1 VNAALRPRWSIAERS
16 TRWFSLTTAVAVLLI
31 SSVAAWHMRR
41 ALDQS
46 LRAEIVTNLQ
56 TMKVKLD
63 RLPPTS
69 EGRPATISDRVREFA
84 EIARAIQDERLDTA
98 MAWRVVD
105 GLVGAELASYLHP
118 SLERFEWPSEMP
130 LGYTIDTADGFRL
143 TYERLENDGAW
154 IGLAVDARNERAR
167 WRAFL
172 TISVVLALASGFG
185 AFASGRYFIRQMC
198 THLKRLADS
207 ARSVRDSREHVALDT
222 RNVPREVGDVVAALD
237 EMLGNIRT
245 EADRTRLL
253 TAGLA
258 HELGSPL
265 QNLIG
270 ETEVVLMRE
279 HPAEEYR
286 VVLRSHLEELR
297 DIGHAVG
304 NLMTLVSISQ
314 ATGPREAERFDLA
327 DEARVRL
334 RRERAHA
341 GRRQIELVELLP
353 ANAEIVGDR
362 EALWL
367 AVSNLVANA
376 IDYSPAGGRV
386 RLTMTCSPSEV
397 QVAVEDTGPGVP
409 DSERERI
416 FEPFYR
422 GETMKN
428 RRAGYGLGLSISKKA
443 VDAHG
448 GVLRVDRSP
457 ELGGARFQL
466 VLPRVP
472 RVPREGGGADEHQ
485 RA

>member
-1 VNAALRPRWSIAERS
+1 MNDTPQRSVGAGARWSIAERS
-16 TRWFSLTTAVAVLLI
+16 TWWFSITTAVAVLAI

-46 LRAEIVTNLQ
+46 LEAEIVTGLQ
-56 TMKVKLD
+56 AMKVKYE
-63 RLPPTS
+63 RLPA
-69 EGRPATISDRVREFA
+69 EVDGRPATIADHAREFA
-84 EIARAIQDERLDTA
+84 EIARAIQDERLDTP

-105 GLVGAELASYLHP
+105 GLVGAELASYAHP
-118 SLERFEWPSEMP
+118 SIERFVWPLEMP
-130 LGYTIDTADGFRL
+130 LGATLDTSDGFRL
-143 TYERLENDGAW
+143 TYERFENDGAW
-154 IGLAVDARNERAR
+154 VGLAVDARDQRTR

-172 TISVVLALASGFG
+172 SISVGLALVSGLG
-185 AFASGRYFIRQMC
+185 AFASGRIFIRQMC
-198 THLKRLADS
+198 EHLERLARS
-207 ARSVRDSREHVALDT
+207 ARAVRDSRENVALDT
-222 RNVPREVGDVVAALD
+222 ENVPREIGNVVAALGD
-237 EMLGNIRT
+237 MLGNIRI

-279 HPAEEYR
+279 HEAEEYR
-286 VVLRSHLEELR
+286 KVLRSHLEELR
-297 DIGHAVG
+297 DLGHAVG

-314 ATGPREAERFDLA
+314 ATGPREAESFDLA
-327 DEARVRL
+327 EEARVRL
-334 RRERAHA
+334 RRERSHA
-341 GRRQIELVELLP
+341 VRREIELEELLDER
-353 ANAEIVGDR
+353 AELVGDR

-376 IDYSPAGGRV
+376 IDYSPTGGRV
-386 RLTMTCSPSEV
+386 RLTLKAEPAALDVT
-397 QVAVEDTGPGVP
+397 VEDTGPGVP
-409 DSERERI
+409 ESERERI

-448 GVLRVDRSP
+448 GELRVDRSP
-457 ELGGARFQL
+457 ELGGARFHL
-466 VLPRVP
+466 RLPRRP
-472 RVPREGGGADEHQ
+472 RADHDQ

>member
-1 VNAALRPRWSIAERS
+1 MNGSGEPSWSIAERS
-16 TRWFSLTTAVAVLLI
+16 TWWFSLTTAIAVLLI

-41 ALDQS
+41 ALDESLEATIVKGLQS
-46 LRAEIVTNLQ
+46 ARAKYERLPAEI
-56 TMKVKLD
+56 D
-63 RLPPTS
+63 
-69 EGRPATISDRVREFA
+69 GRTATIADRAREFV
-84 EIARAIQDERLDTA
+84 EIARTIQEEQLETP
-98 MAWRVVD
+98 MAFRVVD

-118 SLERFEWPSEMP
+118 SIDRFDWPAEMP
-130 LGYTIDTADGFRL
+130 QGYTIDTQGGFRL
-143 TYERLENDGAW
+143 SYERLENDGAW
-154 IGLAVDARNERAR
+154 IGLAVSAQAQRTQ
-167 WRAFL
+167 WRTFL
-172 TISVVLALASGFG
+172 SISLALALVSGVG
-185 AFASGRYFIRQMC
+185 AYASGRFFIRQMC
-198 THLKRLADS
+198 AHLRRLADS
-207 ARSVRDSREHVALDT
+207 TRTVRDSREKVVLAT
-222 RNVPREVGDVVAALD
+222 ANVPREIGDVVEALGQ
-237 EMLGNIRT
+237 MLENIRV

-270 ETEVVLMRE
+270 ETEVVLMSDND
-279 HPAEEYR
+279 AEEYR
-286 VVLRSHLEELR
+286 KVLRSHLEELR

-341 GRRQIELVELLP
+341 GRREIALEERLP
-353 ANAEIVGDR
+353 AELELVGDR

-376 IDYSPAGGRV
+376 IDYSPQGGRV
-386 RLTMTCSPSEV
+386 RLAMKGGERV
-397 QVAVEDTGPGVP
+397 EIVVEDTGPGVP
-409 DSERERI
+409 ESERQRI

-443 VDAHG
+443 VEAHG
-448 GVLRVDRSP
+448 GTLEVDRSP
-457 ELGGARFQL
+457 DLGGARFTL
-466 VLPRVP
+466 SLPRSP
-472 RVPREGGGADEHQ
+472 RASN
-485 RA
+485 AS

>member
-1 VNAALRPRWSIAERS
+1 MNAAHSVRPTHRARWSIAERS
-16 TRWFSLTTAVAVLLI
+16 TWWFSLTTAIAVLLI
-31 SSVAAWHMRR
+31 SSVAAWHMRG

-46 LRAEIVTNLQ
+46 LQAEIVTGLQ
-56 TMKVKLD
+56 AMKAKYE
-63 RLPPTS
+63 RLPDRIG
-69 EGRPATISDRVREFA
+69 ERPATIADHAPEFV
-84 EIARAIQDERLDTA
+84 EIARAIQDERLDTP

-105 GLVGAELASYLHP
+105 GLVGAELASYAHP
-118 SLERFEWPSEMP
+118 SIERFDWPREMP
-130 LGYTIDTADGFRL
+130 LGRALDTPGGFRL
-143 TYERLENDGAW
+143 AYERFENDGAW
-154 IGLAVDARNERAR
+154 VGLAVDARPQRAR
-167 WRAFL
+167 WRTFVTL
-172 TISVVLALASGFG
+172 SVALALISGLG
-185 AFASGRYFIRQMC
+185 AYASGRFFIRQMC
-198 THLKRLADS
+198 EHLERLASS
-207 ARSVRDSREHVALDT
+207 ARAVRDSREKVALDT
-222 RNVPREVGDVVAALD
+222 ENVPDEIGNVVAALGD
-237 EMLGNIRT
+237 MLGNIRL

-279 HPAEEYR
+279 HDAEEYR
-286 VVLRSHLEELR
+286 KVLRSHLEELR

-334 RRERAHA
+334 RRERSHA
-341 GRRQIELVELLP
+341 VRREIELEELLDDRL
-353 ANAEIVGDR
+353 ELVGDR

-386 RLTMTCSPSEV
+386 RLTMRGDAEAVHVS
-397 QVAVEDTGPGVP
+397 VEDTGAGVP
-409 DSERERI
+409 ESERERI

-422 GETMKN
+422 GKTMKN

-448 GVLRVDRSP
+448 GELRVDRSP
-457 ELGGARFQL
+457 ELGGARFVL
-466 VLPRVP
+466 RLPR
-472 RVPREGGGADEHQ
+472 GA
-485 RA
+485 